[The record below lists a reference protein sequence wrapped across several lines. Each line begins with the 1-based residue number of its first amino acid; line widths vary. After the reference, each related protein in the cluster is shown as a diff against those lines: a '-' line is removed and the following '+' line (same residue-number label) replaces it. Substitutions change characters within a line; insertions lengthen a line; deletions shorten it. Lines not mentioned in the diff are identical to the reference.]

1 MAQAT
6 TNISSAEAE
15 ILRVF
20 CNYGIRRNEML
31 FFNRSGKD
39 HSAQFTAAMKG
50 MVSRGLL
57 VQESRHR
64 DAYSLSDTGYEATRT
79 LGKVKGRK
87 A

>member
-1 MAQAT
+1 
-6 TNISSAEAE
+6 
-15 ILRVF
+15 
-20 CNYGIRRNEML
+20 ML

-64 DAYSLSDTGYEATRT
+64 DAYSLSETGYEASRN
-79 LGKVKGRK
+79 LGKTKGRR